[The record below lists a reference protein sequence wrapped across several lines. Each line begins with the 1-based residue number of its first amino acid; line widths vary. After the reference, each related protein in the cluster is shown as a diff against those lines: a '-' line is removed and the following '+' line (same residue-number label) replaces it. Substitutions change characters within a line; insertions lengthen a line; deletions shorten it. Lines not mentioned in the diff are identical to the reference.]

1 MNLNI
6 NDLYKEMLN
15 AALNVVGDEAQ
26 QMSGPL
32 QQALEAQKAS
42 IEALAQAKLNGEI
55 NEDEF
60 AAELE
65 REKAILEVE
74 LITLEI
80 IAKATVQKAINA
92 AMSCLTSALSR

>member
-1 MNLNI
+1 MSM
-6 NDLYKEMLN
+6 NDLYKDMLDT
-15 AALNVVGDEAQ
+15 ALNVVGEEAQ

-32 QQALEAQKAS
+32 QKALNAQKAS
-42 IEALAQAKLNGEI
+42 ILALAEAKLNGEI
-55 NEDEF
+55 SESEF
-60 AAELE
+60 IAELE

-92 AMSCLTSALSR
+92 AMSCLTSALAR

>member
-1 MNLNI
+1 MGI
-6 NDLYKEMLN
+6 NDLYKDMLDT
-15 AALNVVGDEAQ
+15 ALNVVGDEAQ

-32 QQALEAQKAS
+32 QRALNAQKAS
-42 IEALAQAKLNGEI
+42 IQALAEAKLNGEI
-55 NEDEF
+55 SESEF
-60 AAELE
+60 IAELE

-92 AMSCLTSALSR
+92 AMSCLTSAIAR

>member
-1 MNLNI
+1 MGI
-6 NDLYKEMLN
+6 NDLYKDMLDT
-15 AALNVVGDEAQ
+15 ALNVVGDEAQ

-32 QQALEAQKAS
+32 QRALNAQKAS
-42 IEALAQAKLNGEI
+42 IQALAEAKLNGEI
-55 NEDEF
+55 SESEF
-60 AAELE
+60 IAELE

-92 AMSCLTSALSR
+92 AMSCLTSALAR

>member
-1 MNLNI
+1 MGI
-6 NDLYKEMLN
+6 NDLYKDMLDT
-15 AALNVVGDEAQ
+15 ALNVVGDEAQ

-32 QQALEAQKAS
+32 QKALNAQKAS
-42 IEALAQAKLNGEI
+42 IQALAEAKLNGEI
-55 NEDEF
+55 SESEF
-60 AAELE
+60 IAELE

-92 AMSCLTSALSR
+92 AMSCLTSALAR